1 VNEVYPDPEPF
12 NPDRFLERH
21 YSPFEYLPF
30 GGGVRRCIGMAFAQF
45 EMRIVLTTI
54 LARLKLELIPGRPVH
69 HSRRGL
75 TAGPSPFKMMIKS
88 RLEKVK

>member
-1 VNEVYPDPEPF
+1 
-12 NPDRFLERH
+12 
-21 YSPFEYLPF
+21 
-30 GGGVRRCIGMAFAQF
+30 
-45 EMRIVLTTI
+45 
-54 LARLKLELIPGRPVH
+54 LIPGRPVH